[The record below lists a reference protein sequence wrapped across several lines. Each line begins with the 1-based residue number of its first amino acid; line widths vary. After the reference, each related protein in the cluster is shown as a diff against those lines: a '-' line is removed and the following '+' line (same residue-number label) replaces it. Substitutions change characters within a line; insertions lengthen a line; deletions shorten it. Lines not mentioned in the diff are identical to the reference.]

1 MKIAVELSGHL
12 RTCVAIPSILSR
24 FNGHRIDWYI
34 HTYSNDLYETNK
46 LENETE
52 FETKNFDLENIYKL
66 IKPIAI
72 EVENNEDVLGEI
84 IELVKELKPKNKY
97 DNSRSVLSMWRKRLK
112 CSELRKQF
120 GNSYELVIVTRPDL
134 YWHKSRFFDPGFLSK
149 KPYIPYEYGYGVAS
163 DVAAIGNENF
173 IEKYSSLYL
182 QIKDLYYKNNKD
194 INPHKILE
202 KYLENFDY
210 SKKIM
215 GVTIIRPSGNKSPHL
230 GLSGRK
236 EKFIRELL
244 FIGCNSEISLKKILK
259 LIFNKIFNFIFL
271 KLNKLYSKFDID

>member
-46 LENETE
+46 LENEPQ

-72 EVENNEDVLGEI
+72 EVENNEDVLEEI
-84 IELVKELKPKNKY
+84 IELVTELKPKNKY

-120 GNSYELVIVTRPDL
+120 GKAYDLVIVTRPDL

-202 KYLENFDY
+202 KYLKNFDY

-230 GLSGRK
+230 GLSGGK
-236 EKFIRELL
+236 EKFIRALL

-259 LIFNKIFNFIFL
+259 LIFNKIFNFNSF
-271 KLNKLYSKFDID
+271 K